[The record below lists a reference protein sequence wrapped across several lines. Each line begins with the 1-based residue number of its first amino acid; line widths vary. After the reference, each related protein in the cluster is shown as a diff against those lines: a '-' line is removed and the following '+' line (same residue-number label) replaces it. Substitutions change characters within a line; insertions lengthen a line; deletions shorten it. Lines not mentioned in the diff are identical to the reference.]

1 MSAPQSL
8 WSENYRWVSLG
19 AVALVFLAA
28 IQSLAV
34 TTVMPVVSADLD
46 GEVLYAVA
54 FAGTL
59 ATSVIG
65 MVVTGLWSDRSGP
78 VVPLYAA
85 VGLFA
90 AGLLSAG
97 FAGTMELLVLGRL
110 IQGLGI
116 GGQTVA
122 LYVVVARVYP
132 ADLHGRVFA
141 LFSAAW
147 VVPSLIGPFLAGA
160 VAEYLH
166 WRWVFLGVAV
176 LTVIAFILVA
186 SRLRGVDLSGTEQQE
201 PSRRVLG
208 RVALAIVVAA
218 LAVTLSLTGR
228 VSKDFGATTGWLVAA
243 ATLVALAIA
252 VRPLLPRGT
261 LVARRGLPSVIVMR
275 GLIAG
280 TLFGAEVYV
289 PLLLTSEYGFGPTM
303 AGLALTVAAIAW
315 AVAAE
320 MQGRYGDRLGNERIA
335 MIGLSLLAFATIVG
349 ATTALLHL
357 PAAVLITA
365 WAFAGGGVGLMY
377 PRLTVLTLAYSTKE
391 NQGFNSAALSIS
403 DSLGSSAAI
412 ALMGLIF
419 ISLGS
424 AQLAFGMVFVAAT
437 ALAALALVPGLR
449 LTQVPEQPAATRTV
463 VVSDGT

>member
-1 MSAPQSL
+1 MSAARSL

-46 GEVLYAVA
+46 GEALYAVA

-65 MVVTGLWSDRSGP
+65 MVVTGFWSDRSGP
-78 VVPLYAA
+78 TAPLYAA
-85 VGLFA
+85 VALFA
-90 AGLLSAG
+90 TGLLIAG
-97 FAGTMELLVLGRL
+97 FADTMEVLVLGRL

-132 ADLHGRVFA
+132 PELHGRVFA

-186 SRLRGVDLSGTEQQE
+186 TRLRGVDLSPSEQSGT
-201 PSRRVLG
+201 SGSVARRLG
-208 RVALAIVVAA
+208 LAIVVAA
-218 LAVTLSLTGR
+218 LAVALSLTGR
-228 VSKDFGATTGWLVAA
+228 ITADYGAVIGWVIAG
-243 ATLVALAIA
+243 ATLVILAIA
-252 VRPLLPRGT
+252 VRPLLPQRT
-261 LVARRGLPSVIVMR
+261 LLAGRGLPAVIVMR
-275 GLIAG
+275 GLVAG

-289 PLLLTSEYGFGPTM
+289 PLLLTTQYGFGPTM

-320 MQGRYGDRLGNERIA
+320 VQGRFGDRLGNERITVT
-335 MIGLSLLAFATIVG
+335 GLTLLSFATIMG
-349 ATTALLHL
+349 AVTALLHL
-357 PAAVLITA
+357 PAWVLIA
-365 WAFAGGGVGLMY
+365 SWMFAGGGVGLIY
-377 PRLTVLTLAYSTKE
+377 PRLTVLTLAYSTTE

-424 AQLAFGMVFVAAT
+424 AGLAFGMVFIAAT
-437 ALAALALVPGLR
+437 LLAALALVPGLR
-449 LTQVPEQPAATRTV
+449 MTRSGTMA
-463 VVSDGT
+463 DGA

>member
-1 MSAPQSL
+1 MNAARSL
-8 WSENYRWVSLG
+8 WSENYRWVTLG

-46 GEVLYAVA
+46 GESLYAVA

-78 VVPLYAA
+78 VAPLYAA
-85 VGLFA
+85 VALFA
-90 AGLLSAG
+90 TGLLIAG
-97 FAGTMELLVLGRL
+97 FADTMELLVLGRL

-132 ADLHGRVFA
+132 SDLHGRVFA

-176 LTVIAFILVA
+176 LTVLAFILVA
-186 SRLRGVDLSGTEQQE
+186 TRLREVDLSAAEQGSGS
-201 PSRRVLG
+201 PSVARRLG
-208 RVALAIVVAA
+208 LAIVVAA
-218 LAVTLSLTGR
+218 LAVVLSLTGR
-228 VSKDFGATTGWLVAA
+228 VTADYGAVIGWIIAGAA
-243 ATLVALAIA
+243 LIALAIA
-252 VRPLLPRGT
+252 VRPLLPKRT
-261 LVARRGLPSVIVMR
+261 LLAGRGLPAVIVMR
-275 GLIAG
+275 GLVAG

-289 PLLLTSEYGFGPTM
+289 PLLLTTQYGFGPTM

-320 MQGRYGDRLGNERIA
+320 VQGRYGDRLGNKRIA
-335 MIGLSLLAFATIVG
+335 VIGISLLAFATITG
-349 ATTALLHL
+349 AVTALLHL
-357 PAAVLITA
+357 PAFVLITA
-365 WAFAGGGVGLMY
+365 WMFAGGGVGLIY
-377 PRLTVLTLAYSTKE
+377 PRLTVLTLAYSSTE

-424 AQLAFGMVFVAAT
+424 AGLAFGMVFIAAT
-437 ALAALALVPGLR
+437 LLAALALVPGLR
-449 LTQVPEQPAATRTV
+449 MSRIAEPGQP
-463 VVSDGT
+463 S

>member
-1 MSAPQSL
+1 
-8 WSENYRWVSLG
+8 
-19 AVALVFLAA
+19 
-28 IQSLAV
+28 
-34 TTVMPVVSADLD
+34 MPVVSADLD
-46 GEVLYAVA
+46 GESLYAVA

-78 VVPLYAA
+78 VAPLYAA
-85 VGLFA
+85 VALFA
-90 AGLLSAG
+90 TGLLIAG
-97 FAGTMELLVLGRL
+97 FADTMELLVLGRL

-132 ADLHGRVFA
+132 SDLHGRVFA

-176 LTVIAFILVA
+176 LTVLAFILVA
-186 SRLRGVDLSGTEQQE
+186 TRLREVDLSAAEQGSGS
-201 PSRRVLG
+201 PSVARRLG
-208 RVALAIVVAA
+208 LAIVVAA
-218 LAVTLSLTGR
+218 LAVVLSLTGR
-228 VSKDFGATTGWLVAA
+228 VTADYGAVIGWIIAGAA
-243 ATLVALAIA
+243 LIALAIA
-252 VRPLLPRGT
+252 VRPLLPKRT
-261 LVARRGLPSVIVMR
+261 LLAGRGLPAVIVMR
-275 GLIAG
+275 GLVAG

-289 PLLLTSEYGFGPTM
+289 PLLLTTQYGFGPTM

-320 MQGRYGDRLGNERIA
+320 VQGRYGDRLGNKRIA
-335 MIGLSLLAFATIVG
+335 VIGISLLAFATITG
-349 ATTALLHL
+349 AVTALLHL
-357 PAAVLITA
+357 PAFVLITA
-365 WAFAGGGVGLMY
+365 WMFAGGGVGLIY
-377 PRLTVLTLAYSTKE
+377 PRLTVLTLAYSSTE

-424 AQLAFGMVFVAAT
+424 AGLAFGMVFIAAT
-437 ALAALALVPGLR
+437 LLAALALVPGLR
-449 LTQVPEQPAATRTV
+449 MSRIAEPGQP
-463 VVSDGT
+463 S

>member
-1 MSAPQSL
+1 MTAARSL
-8 WSENYRWVSLG
+8 WSESYRWVTLG

-34 TTVMPVVSADLD
+34 TTVMPVVSEDLD
-46 GEVLYAVA
+46 GAALYAVA

-78 VVPLYAA
+78 VAPLYAA
-85 VGLFA
+85 VALFA
-90 AGLLSAG
+90 TGLLIAG
-97 FAGTMELLVLGRL
+97 FAVSMEILVAGRL

-132 ADLHGRVFA
+132 AELHGRVFA

-160 VAEYLH
+160 VAEYFH

-186 SRLRGVDLSGTEQQE
+186 TRLRGVDLSAAEQTAGNT
-201 PSRRVLG
+201 SVVRRL
-208 RVALAIVVAA
+208 ALAIVVAA
-218 LAVTLSLTGR
+218 LAVALSLTGTI
-228 VSKDFGATTGWLVAA
+228 STEFGAVVGW
-243 ATLVALAIA
+243 ALAGAVLLLLAIT
-252 VRPLLPRGT
+252 VRPLLPSGA
-261 LVARRGLPSVIVMR
+261 LLARRGLPSVIVMR

-289 PLLLTSEYGFGPTM
+289 PLLLTTQYGFGPTT

-320 MQGRYGDRLGNERIA
+320 LQGRHGDRWGNERMALAGI
-335 MIGLSLLAFATIVG
+335 SLLAFATVTG
-349 ATTALLHL
+349 AITAFLHL
-357 PAAVLITA
+357 PAAVLIVA
-365 WAFAGGGVGLMY
+365 WMFAGGGVGLMY
-377 PRLTVLTLAYSTKE
+377 PRLTVLTLSYSSKE
-391 NQGFNSAALSIS
+391 NQGFNSAALSSS

-419 ISLGS
+419 ISLGG
-424 AQLAFGMVFVAAT
+424 AQLAFGMVFVTAT
-437 ALAALALVPGLR
+437 LLAAVALVPGLR
-449 LTQVPEQPAATRTV
+449 LTKRATRGAAANATV
-463 VVSDGT
+463 E